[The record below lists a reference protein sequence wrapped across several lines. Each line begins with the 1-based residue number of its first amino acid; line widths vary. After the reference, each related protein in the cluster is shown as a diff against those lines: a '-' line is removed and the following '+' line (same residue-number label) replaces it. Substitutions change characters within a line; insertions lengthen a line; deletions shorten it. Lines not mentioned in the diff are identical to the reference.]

1 MSNNQPIHE
10 IRLGPVKAVIW
21 ENDTDKGIRHNVSVA
36 RLYKDGDEWATT
48 QSFGRNDLPL
58 LSKVA
63 DLAHTWIYAKIQ
75 DGLGGSDNGRHKH
88 SNRSKR
94 DR

>member
-58 LSKVA
+58 LAKVA

-75 DGLGGSDNGRHKH
+75 DGLGVSDNSHHKH
-88 SNRSKR
+88 SNRSKK